1 MNKNFILFDFICGV
15 PHDALMQITRLMFIQ
30 YVWNDWSNA
39 TKWYEWNCFV
49 IRVGYFS
56 PWSTSYLWRKVF
68 IFCLGCT
75 LNWLTICSE
84 FPDMHYF
91 LHSCSATVAKYRDC
105 RWISHSNF
113 NTKTVTTSFS
123 GPWGR
128 IWISWLLGVKLIL
141 SILTFFCKRAGNS
154 VFNTGTL
161 CSVLEGI
168 VRNKRPTLR
177 HKSTAKAHKPCSHAN
192 KGNDIHYARCV
203 IHIVNFSL
211 CVRCDRT
218 VCVSFRLHQLEV
230 CFFFC

>member
-91 LHSCSATVAKYRDC
+91 LHSCSATVAKHRDC

-141 SILTFFCKRAGNS
+141 SILTFFARELAT
-154 VFNTGTL
+154 VFSTL
-161 CSVLEGI
+161 ERCAQCWKASLE
-168 VRNKRPTLR
+168 T
-177 HKSTAKAHKPCSHAN
+177 S
-192 KGNDIHYARCV
+192 DQ
-203 IHIVNFSL
+203 
-211 CVRCDRT
+211 RCDT
-218 VCVSFRLHQLEV
+218 NQLQKLTNLVLMPTKEMTYITLGV
-230 CFFFC
+230 WSTSSTSLYV